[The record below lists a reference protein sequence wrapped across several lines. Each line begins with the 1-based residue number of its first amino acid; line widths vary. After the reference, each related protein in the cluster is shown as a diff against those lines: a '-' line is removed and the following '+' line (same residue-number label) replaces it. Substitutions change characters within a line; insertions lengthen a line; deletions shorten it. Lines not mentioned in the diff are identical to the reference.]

1 MINHRYCSIRVA
13 VLIVAGSMFLGGCG
27 SDSAVNTISS
37 PGQTAPETWT
47 MPSTEAPLGPAGT
60 RQSITSRP
68 VTAGVTHYQIQRG
81 TLSPNDFWT
90 VNIGFYPTQ
99 AAAQNDAEALK
110 ALGFDTRF
118 DRSAGTD
125 IKGDVL
131 GYYLSVDKFGTRA
144 EAATFANQIA
154 KATANKYEPGVRN
167 TALARNGATGPWIIN
182 VLAIKPSQ
190 TTARLSFALPGGDN
204 LGGAGETVTAAVSR
218 LGAVAGINAGFFS
231 NIKPL
236 QHAAAPRSPVGTT
249 VVDGK
254 LVGTAAG
261 GRPGVM
267 ITTTGAGHP
276 KVTVLP
282 KLTSSITVT
291 DAQNSAIDVKSVD
304 RPILGTV
311 VNCGTP
317 AQAPLKTPQQDYVCT
332 NFDDLVMYD
341 ALYLQGESS
350 NTLVNADYKGSTYEL
365 VVDAAGTVV
374 ASHATLGSP
383 APKGGYVL
391 QGLGKS
397 AAWLERHAAVGTK
410 LTRAEHVY
418 SNGNE
423 IALAPGMAIVEAGPT
438 LSGEN
443 PLQNAWTEGFSPTL
457 SGIVSSDSVDPSNI
471 RWYEG
476 WVVARNGRTAI
487 GVSGDGTILLVEIDG
502 RQPMVSLGTS
512 IQETSDVMTWLG
524 ATSAINLDGGGS
536 SNMVVN
542 GATVG
547 HPSDGSGERAVGGT
561 LLIGAKQ

>member
-1 MINHRYCSIRVA
+1 
-13 VLIVAGSMFLGGCG
+13 MFLGGCG
-27 SDSAVNTISS
+27 SDIAA
-37 PGQTAPETWT
+37 TAPETWT
-47 MPSTEAPLGPAGT
+47 MPSTDAPLGPAGT

-68 VTAGVTHYQIQRG
+68 VTAGVTYYQIQRG
-81 TLSPNDFWT
+81 ALSPNDFWT

-99 AAAQNDAEALK
+99 DAAQADADALN
-110 ALGFDTRF
+110 ALGFDTRL

-125 IKGDVL
+125 IKGDAL
-131 GYYLSVDKFGTRA
+131 GYYLSVGKFGTQD
-144 EAATFANQIA
+144 EATAHANQIA
-154 KATANKYEPGVRN
+154 EATANKSNKFKPGVRN
-167 TALARNGATGPWIIN
+167 TALAGNGATGPWIIN

-190 TTARLSFALPGGDN
+190 TTARLSFALPGGNN
-204 LGGAGETVTAAVSR
+204 LGGTGETVSAAVSR

-231 NIKPL
+231 NINPFRTP
-236 QHAAAPRSPVGTT
+236 QSPQPPRSPVGTT

-291 DAQNSAIDVKSVD
+291 DAQNSAIDVKSID

-317 AQAPLKTPQQDYVCT
+317 AEAPITTPQQDYVCT

-341 ALYLQGESS
+341 ALYLQGKSS
-350 NTLVNADYKGSTYEL
+350 NTLVNANYNGATYEL

-438 LSGEN
+438 LSVANLLE
-443 PLQNAWTEGFSPTL
+443 NAWAEGFSPTL
-457 SGIVSSDSVDPSNI
+457 SGIGNGDPASTSNN
-471 RWYEG
+471 RWYDG

-512 IQETSDVMTWLG
+512 IQETSAVMTWLG
-524 ATSAINLDGGGS
+524 AASAINLDGGGS

-561 LLIGAKQ
+561 LLIGANQ